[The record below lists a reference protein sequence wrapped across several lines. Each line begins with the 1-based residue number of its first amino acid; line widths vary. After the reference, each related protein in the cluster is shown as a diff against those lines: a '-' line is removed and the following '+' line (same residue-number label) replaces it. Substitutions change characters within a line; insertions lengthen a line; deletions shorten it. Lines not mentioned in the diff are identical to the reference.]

1 MINIIRDTC
10 ALCNDILQDI
20 YEIKNVPISFSIIHN
35 LDEECVNSDLSYSYC
50 QNCNSIQLN
59 KLIPL
64 DILYKNA
71 HNYNIVGKVW
81 ENYFKLFISLL
92 NDSINNKNI
101 LEIGC
106 PSGKLALSSVNYKKW
121 FIVEPNIKDELFKN
135 NNNIVLIKEF
145 FSDKLKINDDID
157 LIVHSH
163 LFEHIYEPRIF
174 LTSCFNIL
182 KDKGKMIFSI
192 PNMEYIL
199 ENNLS
204 LNVGILFEHNI
215 FYSRSNLVKLL
226 ESSGFQILN
235 IIKYENHRIIF
246 ETEKNSNQNIV
257 KYNIDTYD
265 INVLNTLIEN
275 NKIYDKFINNCKNKL
290 LNETRPIYLF
300 GASYNN
306 YLLLINGLNDINIKG
321 ILDNCLEKQGKYLYG
336 FKHLIYSPEILQT
349 QDAVVIIKN
358 GYYSVEIIS
367 QISNINPNTFIL
379 N

>member
-10 ALCNDILQDI
+10 ALCNGILKHI

-35 LDEECVNSDLSYSYC
+35 IDDECVNSDLSYYYC
-50 QNCNSIQLN
+50 ESCNSIQLN

-92 NDSINNKNI
+92 NDNINNKNI

-106 PSGKLALSSVNYKKW
+106 PSGKLALSSDNYNKW
-121 FIVEPNIKDELFKN
+121 FIVEPNIKDELFVNNKN
-135 NNNIVLIKEF
+135 IILIKEF
-145 FSDKLKINDDID
+145 FSNKLKIDDNID

-174 LTSCFNIL
+174 LIHCFNIL
-182 KDKGKMIFSI
+182 KEKGKMIFSI

-204 LNVGILFEHNI
+204 LNGGVMFEHNI

-235 IIKYENHRIIF
+235 IIKYENHSIIF
-246 ETEKNSNQNIV
+246 ETEKSISSSII
-257 KYNIDTYD
+257 KYNIDTYG

-275 NKIYDKFINNCKNKL
+275 NKIYDKFINSCKNKL

-336 FKHLIYSPEILQT
+336 FKHLIYSPEILKT
-349 QDAVVIIKN
+349 QNAVVIIKN
-358 GYYSVEIIS
+358 GYYSNEIIS
-367 QISNINPNTFIL
+367 QINNINPNTFIL